1 MLICCLY
8 LQLTVQCWILECFF
22 VQIYLGKKYCFIAV
36 GRFYRKCT
44 HRGLG
49 TSPRERKIFPEHSG
63 DPEIAAWQEF
73 HHKYRC
79 SFTKTE
85 PLKKTIIKKNNL
97 STSSARFPLCSYNS
111 LCIKISCHYK
121 YPEYKQA
128 ASRALDSW
136 HHGQL
141 SGGLEALERDAGERR
156 ALRFRIAIW
165 QKSEWI
171 VLSNRVAL
179 FTRRPPSTL
188 DKNLAPTLWLSTS
201 LAVCIYMLSTACV

>member
-1 MLICCLY
+1 M
-8 LQLTVQCWILECFF
+8 QCWILECFF
-22 VQIYLGKKYCFIAV
+22 VHIYLGKKYCFIAV

-85 PLKKTIIKKNNL
+85 PLKKNDNKKK
-97 STSSARFPLCSYNS
+97 TSPRVQLGFRFVPKIHCAS
-111 LCIKISCHYK
+111 KISCHYK

-156 ALRFRIAIW
+156 ALRSRIAIW
-165 QKSEWI
+165 QKSEWT
-171 VLSNRVAL
+171 VSSNRVAL